1 MLKLFIA
8 EDEEII
14 RRGLVCTI
22 DWLRL
27 GVRVVGD
34 APDGS
39 AALEAIRETRPDV
52 VMTDIRMPR
61 MDGITLA
68 KKLQEESN
76 GAKIIFL
83 TSYAEFDYAQE
94 AIRLQAAD
102 YLLKPVDENQLEAV
116 LKRLATECGEEL
128 SEQQSRQE
136 TWNNNLIREYHSGNP
151 YVRQVLEAIK
161 KDYKGRMRIEMLA
174 AEQGVSVSYL
184 SRKIKEETGHT
195 FGSLLAQYRLKQS
208 LELLSAGT
216 WRVYEV
222 AEQTGFGDYKNY
234 CMVFKKYLHTTPK
247 AFMQQITDGLRMENK
262 KGLPR

>member
-22 DWLRL
+22 DWPRL
-27 GVRVVGD
+27 GVKVVGE
-34 APDGS
+34 AADGL
-39 AALEAIRETRPDV
+39 AALEAIRETKPDV
-52 VMTDIRMPR
+52 VLTDIRMPR

-68 KKLQEESN
+68 KKLREENSE
-76 GAKIIFL
+76 AKVIFL

-94 AIRLQAAD
+94 AVRLQAAD
-102 YLLKPVDENQLEAV
+102 YLLKPVDEKQLERAF
-116 LKRLATECGEEL
+116 KRLAAKRGEQPGLQNVREAWDSNIICG
-128 SEQQSRQE
+128 
-136 TWNNNLIREYHSGNP
+136 YHGGNP
-151 YVRQVLEAIK
+151 YVRHVLDAVK
-161 KDYKGRMRIEMLA
+161 KGYQGRLSIETLA

-184 SRKIKEETGHT
+184 SRKIKEETGQT

-208 LELLSAGT
+208 LDLLAAGT

-247 AFMQQITDGLRMENK
+247 AFMQQIADGLRMEQ
-262 KGLPR
+262 

>member
-22 DWLRL
+22 DWPRL
-27 GVRVVGD
+27 GVKVVGE
-34 APDGS
+34 AADGL
-39 AALEAIRETRPDV
+39 AALEAIRETKPDV
-52 VMTDIRMPR
+52 VLTDIRMPR

-68 KKLQEESN
+68 KKLREENSE
-76 GAKIIFL
+76 AKVIFL

-94 AIRLQAAD
+94 AVRLQAAD
-102 YLLKPVDENQLEAV
+102 YLLKPVDEKQLERAF
-116 LKRLATECGEEL
+116 KRLAAKRGE
-128 SEQQSRQE
+128 QSGLQNVRDA
-136 TWNNNLIREYHSGNP
+136 WDSNIIRGYHSGNP
-151 YVRQVLEAIK
+151 YVRHVLEAVK
-161 KDYKGRMRIEMLA
+161 KGYQGRLSIETLA

-184 SRKIKEETGHT
+184 SRKIKEETGQT

-208 LELLSAGT
+208 LDLLAAGT

-234 CMVFKKYLHTTPK
+234 CLVFKKYLHTTPK
-247 AFMQQITDGLRMENK
+247 AFMQQIADGLRMEQ
-262 KGLPR
+262 

>member
-14 RRGLVCTI
+14 RQGLVCTI
-22 DWLRL
+22 DWLRF
-27 GVRVVGD
+27 GAKVVGD
-34 APDGS
+34 APDGL
-39 AALEAIRETRPDV
+39 AALEAIRKLKPDV
-52 VMTDIRMPR
+52 VLTDIKMPR

-68 KKLQEESN
+68 KKLQED
-76 GAKIIFL
+76 GGGIKVIFL

-94 AIRLQAAD
+94 AVRLQAAD
-102 YLLKPVDENQLEAV
+102 YLLKPVDEVQLADV
-116 LKRLATECGEEL
+116 LKRLAAKRDVGQTEHAGNGKLVC
-128 SEQQSRQE
+128 
-136 TWNNNLIREYHSGNP
+136 EYHSGNP
-151 YVRQVLEAIK
+151 YVRHVLEAVK
-161 KDYKGRMRIEMLA
+161 KGYKGRLRIETLA

-184 SRKIKEETGHT
+184 SRKIKEETGQT
-195 FGSLLAQYRLKQS
+195 FGSLLAQYRLKRS

-247 AFMQQITDGLRMENK
+247 AFMQQITDGLRMEQ
-262 KGLPR
+262 